1 MDEENVFLSL
11 YAKKLSPR
19 CKKITKINR
28 LTLNDIIDDLSVGSI
43 ISPKHITAEYILQY
57 VRAKQ
62 NAMGNNVETLYKLVE
77 DEVEALEFNISEK
90 APIIGVPL
98 HRMNLKDQLIIC
110 GIIRGEEIIL
120 PSGDDIIEAG
130 DRVIVVTSQK
140 KLNDVGDILK

>member
-1 MDEENVFLSL
+1 MIYPHN
-11 YAKKLSPR
+11 
-19 CKKITKINR
+19 IT
-28 LTLNDIIDDLSVGSI
+28 T
-43 ISPKHITAEYILQY
+43 EYILQY